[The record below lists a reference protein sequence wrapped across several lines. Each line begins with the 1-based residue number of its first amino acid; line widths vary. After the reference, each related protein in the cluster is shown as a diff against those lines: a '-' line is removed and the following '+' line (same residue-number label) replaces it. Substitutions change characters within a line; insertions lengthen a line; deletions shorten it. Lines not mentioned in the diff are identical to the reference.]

1 MQVRVDLSDEL
12 LMLDEFLCSEAVSD
26 ESMLLSEVDGFFA
39 GLNFYATPVE
49 PDEWLPWVWNGE
61 TPHFE
66 DEAQAEAVTRALL
79 GLHDDVFRR
88 LERGEWGPIFDTD
101 LDESAVWEVWIDGF
115 WRAAELRPG
124 LWMELV
130 PEDDEEA
137 GIALFSLSRLH
148 ELATSTFD
156 EIEPLEI
163 DDELE
168 ESASNLIPY
177 SVLRLHHACQQ
188 ADPFAAGRWKPAVPR
203 KVGRNEPCPCGS
215 GKKYKK
221 CCGGA

>member
-79 GLHDDVFRR
+79 ALHDDVFRR
-88 LERGEWGPIFDTD
+88 LERGEWGPIFDSD

-115 WRAAELRPG
+115 WRAAEMRPG
-124 LWMELV
+124 LWMEHL
-130 PEDDEEA
+130 PRDDEDVNT
-137 GIALFSLSRLH
+137 ALFSLRRLH
-148 ELATSTFD
+148 ELAASTPD
-156 EIEPLEI
+156 EIEPLDV

-168 ESASNLIPY
+168 EMAANLIPY
-177 SVLRLHHACQQ
+177 SVLLLHHVGQQ
-188 ADPFAAGRWKPAVPR
+188 ADLLADLRRAAAPTP

-215 GKKYKK
+215 GKKFKK
-221 CCGGA
+221 CCGSA

>member
-1 MQVRVDLSDEL
+1 MQVRVDLSDDL

-39 GLNFYATPVE
+39 GLNFYGTPVE

-79 GLHDDVFRR
+79 ALHDDVFRR

-115 WRAAELRPG
+115 WRAAEMRPG
-124 LWMELV
+124 LWMEHL
-130 PEDDEEA
+130 PRDDEDVNT
-137 GIALFSLSRLH
+137 ALFSLSRLH
-148 ELATSTFD
+148 ELATSTPD
-156 EIEPLEI
+156 EIEPLDV

-168 ESASNLIPY
+168 EMAASLIPY
-177 SVLRLHHACQQ
+177 SVLLLHHVGQQ
-188 ADPFAAGRWKPAVPR
+188 TDLLAVGRRKAAVSRR
-203 KVGRNEPCPCGS
+203 VGRNEPCPCGS

-221 CCGGA
+221 CCGA